1 MIFRSIKETLES
13 VSALEGNVYPTA
25 VVIDSIKSRTFA
37 IYYFKK
43 RNAVRAMNGRLVYQN
58 DEVNVELY
66 AKDYDAVHELYT
78 KCSVA
83 LLALRKQTVND
94 CYIMAIN
101 VRSEEEEGADLDHNI
116 QALRMTVQ
124 LRWCPA
130 AT

>member
-25 VVIDSIKSRTFA
+25 VVIDSIRPKTFA

-78 KCSVA
+78 ECSAA

-124 LRWCPA
+124 LRWRPA